1 MRALQGLTNYERTR
15 ADGPRAFDLSRPK
28 RLLAAL
34 GEPERTLGRRVLQI
48 SGTKGKGSV
57 ARYCASILRAAGLR
71 TGLFVSPHLER
82 VEERIQVGGECI
94 SGRDFAAAVERVLAA
109 VEAQTFETTFF
120 EALLAAACL
129 HFSERE
135 TDAVVLEVGMGGRL
149 DATTAVPVTHTLVAE
164 LSVDHTE
171 VLGATVTE
179 IAAEKAGILR
189 PGVPVWSASDP
200 QSEAGRV
207 VFARAQEL
215 GAPFHYVSAPMAT
228 PLGTDGLEINGVDG
242 VPGLRI
248 AALGRHQAHNAA
260 LAAAACADLGPESV
274 RQGLQATHIPGCCE
288 WFAGQPDVLLD
299 GAHNPSSI
307 AATLRTV
314 TDHFP
319 GRCVHLLFAL
329 ASDKQ
334 TDALCALLAPAVERV
349 LCTRTESPRA
359 TDPAALADR
368 PAWQGRAR
376 AEDDPERALALLLDA
391 AGPED
396 LILVTGSL
404 YLAGALRS
412 SLR

>member
-34 GEPERTLGRRVLQI
+34 GGPERALGQRVLQV

-57 ARYCASILRAAGLR
+57 ARFCASILRAAGLR
-71 TGLFVSPHLER
+71 TGLFISPHLER

-94 SGRDFAAAVERVLAA
+94 SGRDFAASVERVLAA

-120 EALLAAACL
+120 EAMLAAACL

-149 DATTAVPVTHTLVAE
+149 DATTAVPVTHTLVTE
-164 LSVDHTE
+164 LSLDHTE
-171 VLGATVTE
+171 VLGATVPE

-215 GAPFHYVSAPMAT
+215 GAPFHYVAEPMAT
-228 PLGTDGLEINGVDG
+228 PLGTDGVEINGLD
-242 VPGLRI
+242 GLRI
-248 AALGRHQAHNAA
+248 PALGRHQAHNAA
-260 LAAAACADLGPESV
+260 LAAAACKELGVESV
-274 RQGLQATHIPGCCE
+274 RQGLQSAHIPGCCE
-288 WFAGQPDVLLD
+288 WFATRPDVLLD
-299 GAHNPSSI
+299 GAHNQSSI

-314 TDHFP
+314 ADHFP
-319 GRCVHLLFAL
+319 GRRVHLLFAL

-349 LCTRTESPRA
+349 ICTRTESPRA

>member
-1 MRALQGLTNYERTR
+1 MRALAGLTNYERTR

-34 GEPERTLGRRVLQI
+34 GGPDRMLGQRVLQV

-57 ARYCASILRAAGLR
+57 ARFCASILRAAGLR

-94 SGRDFAAAVERVLAA
+94 SGRDFAASVERVLCA
-109 VEAQTFETTFF
+109 VETQRLQTTFF
-120 EALLAAACL
+120 EATLAAACL

-135 TDAVVLEVGMGGRL
+135 TEAVVLEVGMGGRL

-171 VLGATVTE
+171 VLGATVPE
-179 IAAEKAGILR
+179 IAREKAGILR

-215 GAPFHYVSAPMAT
+215 GAPFHYVPEPAAT
-228 PLGTDGLEINGVDG
+228 PLGTEGLDVN
-242 VPGLRI
+242 GLRI
-248 AALGRHQAHNAA
+248 AVLGRHQAHNAA
-260 LAAAACADLGPESV
+260 LAAAACADLGPEMV
-274 RQGLQATHIPGCCE
+274 RQGLQAARIPGCCE
-288 WFAGQPDVLLD
+288 WFPGPPDVLLD
-299 GAHNPSSI
+299 GAHNRSSI

-314 TDHFP
+314 AEHFP
-319 GRCVHLLFAL
+319 GRRVHLLFAL
-329 ASDKQ
+329 ACDKE
-334 TDALCALLAPAVERV
+334 TDALCALLAPAVEHV
-349 LCTRTESPRA
+349 VCTRTESPRA
-359 TDPAALADR
+359 WDPAALADR

-376 AEDDPERALALLLDA
+376 AEPDPEQALARLRETA
-391 AGPED
+391 EPED

-404 YLAGALRS
+404 YLAGAVRRGLRNG
-412 SLR
+412 